1 MAGAS
6 FILAINLFIAALF
19 ALAFFLVAA
28 TNRTDGTPRWF
39 ALAYCF
45 GLLYIGAEII
55 LPVQVNAQLTY
66 TAGFAAFLG
75 AVACITIGIA
85 SRYRMPIPWLLVS
98 VVAVLSILANWLAY
112 DFGRDSMLR
121 MFAYQAP
128 YALLQAVAAELVW
141 RARRRQPMDVSLLV
155 LFCLSVLQFLSKPLV
170 AQWTGGVGDF
180 AQSYIAT
187 TYALYSQ
194 SLGAILQVALGL
206 LTLLMLVRDM
216 LVEVTA
222 RSETDPL
229 SSLLNRRGFEHRA
242 VAALASSA
250 QSALPVALVTADLD
264 SFKAIN
270 DNFGHDTGDQVII
283 AFADLL
289 AGNSPKNAIVSR
301 MGGEEFAVMLPG
313 TSLNAARLYA
323 ETLRAAFAA
332 LPIGALPGHMR
343 VTASIGVAEFD
354 GTESLSD
361 LRRRADA
368 ALYVSKRGGRDR
380 VSVAAGKDADQM
392 PVHPLEGTTA
402 MDDRLAASSTHGAR

>member
-28 TNRTDGTPRWF
+28 TNRNDGTPRWF

-45 GLLYIGAEII
+45 GLLYIGAELI
-55 LPVQVNAQLTY
+55 LPIQVNAQLTY
-66 TAGFAAFLG
+66 TAGFAFFLG
-75 AVACITIGIA
+75 AVSCVTIGIA
-85 SRYRMPIPWLLVS
+85 SRYRQPKPWLAVGTI
-98 VVAVLSILANWLAY
+98 AVLSIAANWLAY
-112 DFGRDSMLR
+112 DIGRDSIIRML
-121 MFAYQAP
+121 AYQAP
-128 YALLQAVAAELVW
+128 YALLQAVAALHVW
-141 RARRRQPMDVSLLV
+141 RSRRRQPMDVALLV
-155 LFCLSVLQFLSKPLV
+155 LFCLSAIQFTTKPLV
-170 AQWTGGVGDF
+170 AQWTGGAGDF

-194 SLGAILQVALGL
+194 TFGAILQVALGL

-216 LVEVTA
+216 LIEVTA

-229 SSLLNRRGFEHRA
+229 SSLLNRRGFEDRA
-242 VAALASSA
+242 VAALTASASS
-250 QSALPVALVTADLD
+250 SMPVTLVASDLD

-283 AFADLL
+283 AFASLL
-289 AGNSPKNAIVSR
+289 AENAPPGAIISR
-301 MGGEEFAVMLPG
+301 MGGEEFAVLLPG
-313 TSLNAARLYA
+313 TNLIAGRLFA

-332 LPIGALPGHMR
+332 RPVAALPSHMR
-343 VTASIGVAEFD
+343 VTASFGVAEFD
-354 GTESLSD
+354 GMESLSD

-380 VSVAAGKDADQM
+380 VSVATGPDADRM
-392 PVHPLEGTTA
+392 PAHPLNGTTA
-402 MDDRLAASSTHGAR
+402 MHRA

>member
-28 TNRTDGTPRWF
+28 TNRADGTPRWF

-75 AVACITIGIA
+75 AMSCITIGIA
-85 SRYRMPIPWLLVS
+85 SRYRQPIPWALVGIT
-98 VVAVLSILANWLAY
+98 AVLSIGANWIAY
-112 DFGRDSMLR
+112 DIGRDSLIR
-121 MFAYQAP
+121 MAAYQLP
-128 YALLQAVAAELVW
+128 YAVLQAVAALLVW
-141 RARRRQPMDVSLLV
+141 RSRRRQPMDVALLI
-155 LFCLSVLQFLSKPLV
+155 LFCLSVVQFLSKPLV

-194 SLGAILQVALGL
+194 SVGAILQVALGL

-229 SSLLNRRGFEHRA
+229 SMLLNRRGFEDRA
-242 VAALASSA
+242 VTALAASS
-250 QSALPVALVTADLD
+250 QTGVPIALVTADLD
-264 SFKAIN
+264 SFKSIN
-270 DNFGHDTGDQVII
+270 DNFGHPAGDAVLRGVAVAIGQSVRGG
-283 AFADLL
+283 DV
-289 AGNSPKNAIVSR
+289 AGR
-301 MGGEEFAVMLPG
+301 LGGEEFALLLP
-313 TSLNAARLYA
+313 
-323 ETLRAAFAA
+323 
-332 LPIGALPGHMR
+332 
-343 VTASIGVAEFD
+343 D
-354 GTESLSD
+354 GL
-361 LRRRADA
+361 ADA
-368 ALYVSKRGGRDR
+368 AQVADRLRSVVASEVAHPAGADHLVTFSAGVAALDPAGGEAALENALAAADRALYAAKSTGRDR
-380 VSVAAGKDADQM
+380 VVIG
-392 PVHPLEGTTA
+392 
-402 MDDRLAASSTHGAR
+402 

>member
-39 ALAYCF
+39 ALAYVF

-75 AVACITIGIA
+75 AVSAATIGIA
-85 SRYRMPIPWLLVS
+85 SRYRQAIPWVLVG
-98 VVAVLSILANWLAY
+98 VTAVLSILANWLAY
-112 DFGRDSMLR
+112 DIGRDSALR

-128 YALLQAVAAELVW
+128 YALMQAVAALLVW
-141 RARRRQPMDVSLLV
+141 RSRRRQPMDVTLIV
-155 LFCLSVLQFLSKPLV
+155 LFALSTVQFLSKPLV
-170 AQWTGGVGDF
+170 AQLTGGAGDF

-194 SLGAILQVALGL
+194 SAGAILQVAVGL
-206 LTLLMLVRDM
+206 LMLMLLVRDM

-229 SSLLNRRGFEHRA
+229 SSLLNRRFEDRA
-242 VAALASSA
+242 VAALAGAA
-250 QSALPVALVTADLD
+250 QRGMPVSLVASDLD
-264 SFKAIN
+264 NFKAIN
-270 DNFGHDTGDQVII
+270 DGFGHDTGDQVII
-283 AFADLL
+283 SFAALL
-289 AGNSPKNAIVSR
+289 NSNPPGGAVVSR
-301 MGGEEFAVMLPG
+301 MGGEEFAVLLPG
-313 TSLNAARLYA
+313 VNLAAARLYA
-323 ETLRAAFAA
+323 ESLRAAFAT
-332 LPIGALPGHMR
+332 LPIGALPAHLQ
-343 VTASIGVAEFD
+343 VTASFGVAEFD
-354 GTESLSD
+354 GHESLSD

-368 ALYVSKRGGRDR
+368 ALYVSKRDGRDR
-380 VSVAAGKDADQM
+380 VNVAADPAADQM
-392 PVHPLEGTTA
+392 PVHPLAGTTA
-402 MDDRLAASSTHGAR
+402 MRRA